1 MAAIIVHSGASKWR
15 FLLAVLNSIQ
25 GQVLSAE
32 AAFGLIATLVGVG
45 SLWHCWRGTCMQPY
59 PPKFLSLAALK
70 VMEAPCGLLLHTT
83 QLFWSLGSFSQG
95 KASRVPAEPSLGTAD
110 TKSTF

>member
-1 MAAIIVHSGASKWR
+1 MAAIIVHSGASKWW
-15 FLLAVLNSIQ
+15 FLLAVQNSIQ

-32 AAFGLIATLVGVG
+32 AALGLIAALVGIG
-45 SLWHCWRGTCMQPY
+45 SLWHCWRSTSLQLY

-83 QLFWSLGSFSQG
+83 QLFWSIGSFSQG

-110 TKSTF
+110 AKSPF